1 MTDYFRGKAVLITGA
16 SSGLGLSLL
25 RLLERGTADTIIASS
40 RSVSNLQKI
49 VNDLGLDPN
58 RVKFL
63 ALDLE
68 SSDSEIYNAVE
79 KASEFV
85 PNGID
90 IVINCAGMGFRGRID
105 ETRGDVDRRIMQV
118 DYFGQVA
125 VIKSVM
131 RCWSISGKP
140 NGHIVQVS
148 SVQGYFGLGERA
160 PYAAA
165 KHALVGFIDSLRVE
179 LSSYPYGDDFRVTLV
194 SPGYIATSHS
204 SNALTGDGTIYAKE
218 DESTATGY
226 SPDYVAS
233 LVLKH
238 SALGTPEVVI
248 ADFKIRLLIVLRSL
262 FAGLCFRL
270 LRNRYKGKKEAF
282 LVSFVKWLVG
292 LD

>member
-1 MTDYFRGKAVLITGA
+1 MLITGA

-25 RLLERGTADTIIASS
+25 RQLEGEGADTIIASS

-49 VNDLGLDPN
+49 VRDLGLDTN
-58 RVKFL
+58 RVKCQ

-68 SSDSEIYNAVE
+68 SSDSDIHKAVE
-79 KASEFV
+79 EASEWV

-90 IVINCAGMGFRGRID
+90 VVINCAGMGFRGRVD
-105 ETRGDVDRRIMQV
+105 ETLGDIDRRIMQV

-125 VIKSVM
+125 VIKSIM
-131 RCWSISGKP
+131 RCWSRAGKP
-140 NGHIVQVS
+140 RGHVVQVS

-179 LSSYPYGDDFRVTLV
+179 LSSYPHGDDFRVTLV
-194 SPGYIATSHS
+194 SPGYIATGHS

-233 LVLKH
+233 QVLKH
-238 SALGTPEVVI
+238 LALGTPEVVI
-248 ADFKIRLLIVLRSL
+248 ADFKIRLLIILRSL
-262 FAGLCFRL
+262 FPGLCFRL
-270 LRNRYKGKKEAF
+270 LRDRYMGKKEAF

-292 LD
+292 